1 MLSPL
6 EKKRA
11 TYLSFFKDGVADGL
25 LSGIID
31 DSKRS
36 SAYYKQGYDFG
47 LVMYAKSRLDIV
59 VEMEREMIINKR
71 DDMMPNWAEAMLEVE
86 GLINEEVSKLT
97 KKGEHKIAKI
107 LVNSLKVIK
116 RGY

>member
-11 TYLSFFKDGVADGL
+11 SYLSFFKDGVADGL

-47 LVMYAKSRLDIV
+47 LVLY
-59 VEMEREMIINKR
+59 
-71 DDMMPNWAEAMLEVE
+71 DDLYGKDWE
-86 GLINEEVSKLT
+86 NEN
-97 KKGEHKIAKI
+97 GI
-107 LVNSLKVIK
+107 
-116 RGY
+116 

>member
-47 LVMYAKSRLDIV
+47 LVMYAKSRLDIAA
-59 VEMEREMIINKR
+59 EMENDNEQKR
-71 DDMMPNWAEAMLEVE
+71 
-86 GLINEEVSKLT
+86 
-97 KKGEHKIAKI
+97 
-107 LVNSLKVIK
+107 
-116 RGY
+116 